1 MSRSESTFCT
11 NCSCSCTP
19 WGSTLAPGGIM
30 LWRRGGVLPYHHLHR
45 SCYRYVQS
53 YNGLMWSK
61 IVAWA
66 STNITAR
73 NSTFYFF
80 CCNQSCIHNILS
92 TMNTMSPYG
101 AITLSPLTHL
111 SSCRITS
118 LWFCRLTAIV
128 SYRHRWFSYS
138 MFTYTY
144 VCLHILISDT
154 HIILY
159 VYLYLRFTNIISIC
173 HFIQIYLK

>member
-1 MSRSESTFCT
+1 MPGEIVWTPLCT
-11 NCSCSCTP
+11 IFYQSHIYCYQLVQCLPLEMYGATRWNNVVT
-19 WGSTLAPGGIM
+19 
-30 LWRRGGVLPYHHLHR
+30 RGGVLPSYHLHR

-138 MFTYTY
+138 MFTTLM
-144 VCLHILISDT
+144 C
-154 HIILY
+154 
-159 VYLYLRFTNIISIC
+159 VY
-173 HFIQIYLK
+173 IYL